1 MISVAALTVPVH
13 FLKMNKTDVIRA
25 IDPASIDR
33 RDRWQ
38 PTPRPEWMGK
48 LNEITRDLDQ
58 RAIMPLAVSS
68 LIDEA
73 VANTGLRDFG
83 EGNWAKHLAVLTG
96 AIDSEAN
103 LHFAGRMLTRAEL
116 IIYLETRLAVVE
128 AYRRDPAIAEEV
140 IIAPVLIT
148 GYGRSGT
155 TILLEVLAQDPR
167 FRVAERWETMIPAV
181 SSESKEP
188 DAERIARTVAQ
199 DQLLAAMTPEFQI
212 AHESGARLPVESLE
226 LEYPS
231 FMSDVYPIILNIP
244 SYAKYLREHGNRDAI
259 VWQRT
264 VLKLLQYGHTPL
276 QWLLKSPSHLPHF
289 MLLREVFPDLRVIFT
304 HRDPIASAD
313 SIVSVMGT
321 LYWLRTD
328 HPWGKGSIESASL
341 ATAGDR
347 ARQWDEPM
355 RMIREGTLGEGQYA
369 NFHYA
374 HFLSDPRAAIRDI
387 YRQLK
392 MTLAPDV
399 EQQMME
405 YLAAK
410 PKGKHGRHDYEPAPT
425 AMMEKERAIYSEYE
439 QFFDVARER

>member
-1 MISVAALTVPVH
+1 MICVAALIVPVH
-13 FLKMNKTDVIRA
+13 FPRMNIQDGIRA
-25 IDPASIDR
+25 KEPASTDR

-38 PTPRPEWMGK
+38 PTPRPEWMAK
-48 LNEITRDLDQ
+48 LNEITHDLDQ
-58 RAIMPLAVSS
+58 RAILPLSASS

-73 VANTGLRDFG
+73 IANTGLSDFG
-83 EGNWAKHLAVLTG
+83 EGDWAAHLTVLTN
-96 AIDSEAN
+96 AIESEAD

-128 AYRRDPAIAEEV
+128 AYRRDPAIADEV
-140 IIAPVLIT
+140 IKAPVLIT

-167 FRVAERWETMIPAV
+167 FRVAERWETMIPAI
-181 SSESKEP
+181 SSEANEP

-199 DQLLAAMTPEFQI
+199 DRLLAAMTPEFQI

-231 FMSDVYPIILNIP
+231 FMSDVYPIIFNIP

-264 VLKLLQYGHTPL
+264 VLKLLQHGQKPL
-276 QWLLKSPSHLPHF
+276 RWLLKSPSHLPHF
-289 MLLREVFPDLRVIFT
+289 TLLREVFPDLRMIFT

-341 ATAGDR
+341 AMAEDR

-355 RMIREGTLGEGQYA
+355 RMIREGALDEGEYA

-374 HFLSDPRAAIRDI
+374 QFLEDPRAAIRDI

-399 EQQMME
+399 EQRMLD

-410 PKGKHGRHDYEPAPT
+410 PKGKHGRHQYEAAPT
-425 AMMEKERAIYSEYE
+425 AMMEHERAIYSEYE